1 MTPRCIDGLV
11 DCSDDLRHGNVV
23 GQPRK
28 AKPAAWSAHALEPVI
43 PQSRKQLLEVLRRD
57 FLPYADVRHGH
68 RIVSPAERQIQHGC
82 NGVASTRREPHCKPK
97 VGEYSS
103 LLVSYLEEKFKSRD
117 PMPCDKV
124 DSVCASMRCAGHTER
139 DSNFGRCRVAWYG
152 EAYDVAR
159 HAAQARW
166 IKLLA
171 LIRSVSAKKLG
182 EGAVG
187 HRDYCSKWNSV

>member
-1 MTPRCIDGLV
+1 
-11 DCSDDLRHGNVV
+11 
-23 GQPRK
+23 
-28 AKPAAWSAHALEPVI
+28 
-43 PQSRKQLLEVLRRD
+43 
-57 FLPYADVRHGH
+57 
-68 RIVSPAERQIQHGC
+68 
-82 NGVASTRREPHCKPK
+82 
-97 VGEYSS
+97 
-103 LLVSYLEEKFKSRD
+103 
-117 PMPCDKV
+117 MPCDKV

-171 LIRSVSAKKLG
+171 LIRSVSAKKLE

-187 HRDYCSKWNSV
+187 HCD

>member
-1 MTPRCIDGLV
+1 MSHASLAVVAIELAVTPRRIDVLV
-11 DCSDDLRHGNVV
+11 NRSDDLRHGNVV
-23 GQPRK
+23 EQPRK

-97 VGEYSS
+97 LGEYSS
-103 LLVSYLEEKFKSRD
+103 FLVSYLEEKFKSRD

-124 DSVCASMRCAGHTER
+124 EQRLSVDALRR
-139 DSNFGRCRVAWYG
+139 PYR
-152 EAYDVAR
+152 AR
-159 HAAQARW
+159 FQLGDA
-166 IKLLA
+166 A
-171 LIRSVSAKKLG
+171 LIGTGKLTMLLG
-182 EGAVG
+182 TL
-187 HRDYCSKWNSV
+187 HRRGGSNCWH